1 MRWYHCRNCP
11 RVFCTSTRTQI
22 SKIYSHVCSWPRI
35 QTERRT
41 VHGLLSIVRYN
52 DLKRTVSAPSKCSPE
67 RSRRLSAT
75 DWSAVK
81 VYSTVPP
88 QVERALTLS
97 ATPSRIRRGGQGI

>member
-22 SKIYSHVCSWPRI
+22 SKTYSHVCSWPRI

-52 DLKRTVSAPSKCSPE
+52 DLKRTVSAPSKYSPE

-81 VYSTVPP
+81 S
-88 QVERALTLS
+88 QVSCKSVEALETS
-97 ATPSRIRRGGQGI
+97 SCT